1 VHYSIP
7 TLTYC
12 TCTYDRRTHRRRLY
26 FRIYVYSC
34 TRSCTRVHVHVHNNI
49 FVLSYFRTC
58 TVINKVRRLA
68 CFVSLKSVCELSSP
82 RILSLSYLS
91 RSLLLFST
99 RTRTVHLCV
108 HYVVPTRTT
117 QNNNFMHVYGCTTV
131 VRVRV
136 VYIQYVYVYT

>member
-1 VHYSIP
+1 MY
-7 TLTYC
+7 T
-12 TCTYDRRTHRRRLY
+12 
-26 FRIYVYSC
+26 
-34 TRSCTRVHVHVHNNI
+34 
-49 FVLSYFRTC
+49 

-68 CFVSLKSVCELSSP
+68 CVVSLKSVCELS